1 MRLALYCLF
10 LLLCFAPGH
19 LLRAQNAL
27 FLIRGT
33 VTDENG
39 QALAGVSVRLDDT
52 TGTRTD
58 AAGRYRLALMQLPE
72 ALYFR
77 YVGYFSQRIKLSE
90 RNFNDGVFVLDVRLT
105 PQETMLKELTISKER
120 VTTIAEEDFTRDILD
135 FEFAGDN
142 LLLLVRERKKYFV
155 ELQTEDGRLISRLQV
170 KGSPWEIFKSCT
182 GALHL
187 IGPEF
192 AQELTLNNQQPD
204 TFPHYSRDQFYKF
217 IEPCVLLNQEHYF
230 FKARGVFHQS
240 ITYLYFDPN
249 GKRNMLM
256 RILDEKGMARA
267 MDFYRQF
274 MTGEALF
281 IQRPKAP
288 GMTEGFGLL
297 PLQHES
303 DEALTFRNYS
313 FKELAKFAENYEH
326 FAHLTALENASADS
340 VYAPLFAVN
349 DTLLIFDHL
358 NDRLIRF
365 DVSMTGTNVAPISYH
380 HTPGLNWTREL
391 IQDETEKTIYAHFT
405 NKEHHTL
412 QRIDW
417 RGFSPSAQVLDIQEA
432 PYLSRNFR
440 IRNGNLYYLGRP
452 NYNIPNYKLYRLR
465 LR

>member
-1 MRLALYCLF
+1 MRPYLLPIF
-10 LLLCFAPGH
+10 LLLLANTT
-19 LLRAQNAL
+19 LSAQNAL

-33 VTDENG
+33 VVDETG

-58 AAGRYRLALMQLPE
+58 AAGRYRLELNQLPE

-77 YVGYFSQRIKLSE
+77 YVGYFSQRVKLLE
-90 RNFNDGVFVLDVRLT
+90 RNFKDGVFVLDVRLV
-105 PQETMLKELTISKER
+105 PQETMLRELTISKER

-142 LLLLVRERKKYFV
+142 LLLLVRERKKHFV

-170 KGSPWEIFKSCT
+170 SGSPWEIFKSCT

-187 IGPEF
+187 IGPEY
-192 AQELTLNNQQPD
+192 AQELTLSGQQPD
-204 TFPHYSRDQFYKF
+204 TFPRYSRDRFYKF
-217 IEPCVLLNQEHYF
+217 VEPCVLLNQEHYF

-240 ITYLYFDPN
+240 LTYLYFDPK
-249 GKRNMLM
+249 GKRHVLM
-256 RILDEKGMARA
+256 QIMDEEGMARA

-274 MTGEALF
+274 QTGEALF
-281 IQRPKAP
+281 IQRPRAP
-288 GMTEGFGLL
+288 GMTQDLGLL
-297 PLQHES
+297 PMQHET

-313 FKELAKFAENYEH
+313 FKELAKFAEGYEQ

-358 NDRLIRF
+358 NNRLIRF
-365 DVSMTGTNVAPISYH
+365 DVSMTGTNVSPISYH
-380 HTPGLNWTREL
+380 RTPGLNWTREL

-405 NKEHHTL
+405 RKEHHTL
-412 QRIDW
+412 QRIEW
-417 RGFSPSAQVLDIQEA
+417 RGFSPSAEALDIQEA